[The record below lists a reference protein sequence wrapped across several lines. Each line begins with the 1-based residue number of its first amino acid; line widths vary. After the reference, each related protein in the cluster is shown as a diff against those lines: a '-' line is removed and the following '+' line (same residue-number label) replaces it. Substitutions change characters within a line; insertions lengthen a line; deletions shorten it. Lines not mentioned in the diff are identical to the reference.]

1 MTGNRE
7 VFVGTWRWYETDI
20 ERWYDIGNS
29 VFFKWTPDSVG
40 YDYYFTISE
49 NGLFKGYRNDTLIH
63 DFILSKV
70 DFEYYFGSN
79 SDVIVLNKNCSDET
93 IGFSHWKT
101 NLSIDTLNTGDLPLN
116 FDDEENHL
124 RSHRNYF
131 VKQ

>member
-7 VFVGTWRWYETDI
+7 IFAGTWRWYETDI

-29 VFFKWTPDSVG
+29 DFFKWTPDSVG

-63 DFILSKV
+63 DFILNSV
-70 DFEYYFGSN
+70 YFESYSGVNADAIELTY
-79 SDVIVLNKNCSDET
+79 NCSTDR
-93 IGFSHWKT
+93 ISLVHWKSNPT
-101 NLSIDTLNTGDLPLN
+101 LDTLYSGEVPLN